1 MICIRLA
8 ACVIEGLHLKGSLT
22 ECPSPSSPPLGL
34 KARDELLM
42 THELKPEVTG
52 VVDEEE
58 TVAEAD
64 LLYDIVSEDRTAVIC
79 FVLPSW
85 H

>member
-1 MICIRLA
+1 
-8 ACVIEGLHLKGSLT
+8 
-22 ECPSPSSPPLGL
+22 
-34 KARDELLM
+34 M